1 MLLSKIQGL
10 EAAINQLPEL
20 LDGRGAIRKQ
30 VASGLFIFGNPDRA
44 VMNSIVDEVKRDAQF
59 FGELGNSEES
69 LNPMWVRLMSLDH
82 NPMFEPNRSDRTGQ
96 EILPHR

>member
-10 EAAINQLPEL
+10 EAAIDQLSEL
-20 LDGRGAIRKQ
+20 LNGRGAIRKQ
-30 VASGLFIFGNPDRA
+30 VTSGLFIFGNLDRA
-44 VMNSIVDEVKRDAQF
+44 IANAIVDEMNRDAQF
-59 FGELGNSEES
+59 FGELGNREES
-69 LNPMWVRLMSLDH
+69 LNPTWVRLMSLDH